1 MRQINQQGDGRLRLQ
16 VLCSPL
22 ADDTAMNSFG
32 LTTLIQ
38 FLREDDLDRRG
49 GGGGGGGG
57 PGVNH
62 GGSWPSVTGRWP
74 ADVARVL
81 RWMWRASTDD
91 EWERARR
98 TEPMNKIQ
106 LFIIADNS
114 PVEQMDFWQTWLLA
128 GQFYDKIWKSSL
140 LTKLGY
146 AEFSSPIPSRTSFDL
161 LISMNDVYQLDIL
174 DSFLEQSFMCHA
186 YTCTFSY
193 FYNF

>member
-62 GGSWPSVTGRWP
+62 GGS
-74 ADVARVL
+74 
-81 RWMWRASTDD
+81 
-91 EWERARR
+91 
-98 TEPMNKIQ
+98 
-106 LFIIADNS
+106 
-114 PVEQMDFWQTWLLA
+114 
-128 GQFYDKIWKSSL
+128 
-140 LTKLGY
+140 
-146 AEFSSPIPSRTSFDL
+146 
-161 LISMNDVYQLDIL
+161 
-174 DSFLEQSFMCHA
+174 
-186 YTCTFSY
+186 
-193 FYNF
+193 